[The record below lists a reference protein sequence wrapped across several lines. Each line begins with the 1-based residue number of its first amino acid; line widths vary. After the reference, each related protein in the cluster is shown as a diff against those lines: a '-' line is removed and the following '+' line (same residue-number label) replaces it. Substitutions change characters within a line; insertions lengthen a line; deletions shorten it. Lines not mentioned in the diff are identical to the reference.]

1 MQNDVQFHGAMQGK
15 TVLLTG
21 AGGGI
26 GLEAARAFAAMGAR
40 VVLAEMQQQKG
51 QLAQQ
56 TIRGEFG
63 ANAAAFYEVDLAKE
77 AQVRALAEW
86 VLAQYGV
93 PDVIFNN
100 ATITKMGA
108 VDEVETAFW
117 DYSYAVNLKAPLL
130 LAQLFLPQ
138 MKARGGGVLVF
149 VSSSGASPYMGA
161 YEVFKTAQV
170 ELSNTLAMELE
181 GTGVLTYTVGP
192 GLVKTQTAMSAIETV
207 AKNMGMTTEEF
218 YRMNS
223 QHMLSA
229 EQAGW
234 GFALSAAFAPRYHG
248 QEIGCIQVLMDC
260 GALAPEP
267 QQGTAPPQGDSKEQ
281 QCLLTR
287 VQATLE
293 EQYAG
298 WQKMNVF
305 ERQWVLRD
313 FKKMMALPA
322 EQAVQQLHQ
331 TSGRLAAGEGLGL
344 ADRQFLEKLQA
355 YWQHQLALLKGYEK
369 DKQKLEQ
376 NTQIITG
383 WAGDIAALLGQG
395 QTT

>member
-1 MQNDVQFHGAMQGK
+1 MMQNEAQFRGLMQGK

-21 AGGGI
+21 GGGGI
-26 GLEAARAFAAMGAR
+26 GAEAARAFAAMGAR
-40 VVLAEMQQQKG
+40 VILAEVQAQTG
-51 QLAQQ
+51 RLAQQ
-56 TIRGEFG
+56 KLCGEFG
-63 ANAAAFYEVDLAKE
+63 AQAAVFYEVDLAEE
-77 AQVRALAEW
+77 AQVRALAGW
-86 VLAQYGV
+86 VLGQYGV
-93 PDVIFNN
+93 PDVVFNN

-117 DYSYAVNLKAPLL
+117 DHSYAVNLKAPLL

-138 MKARGGGVLVF
+138 MKARGRGALVF

-192 GLVKTQTAMSAIETV
+192 GLVKTQTAMAAIETV
-207 AKNMGMTTEEF
+207 AKNMGMTTDEF

-223 QHMLSA
+223 QHILSA

-260 GALAPEP
+260 DALPPEP
-267 QQGTAPPQGDSKEQ
+267 QQGTVPPAQGDSEEQ
-281 QCLLTR
+281 QRLLAR
-287 VQATLE
+287 VQTTLE

-313 FKKMMALPA
+313 FKKMMALSA
-322 EQAVQQLHQ
+322 EQAVQQLQ
-331 TSGRLAAGEGLGL
+331 QISGQLAAGKGLGR
-344 ADRQFLEKLQA
+344 AERQFLEKLQA

-369 DKQKLEQ
+369 DKKKLEQ
-376 NTQIITG
+376 NAQIITG

-395 QTT
+395 